1 MYYNA
6 GKQAWHSDPIWNATR
21 TPILQ
26 SREESQ
32 CQGQGPDELGS
43 VHFRRTLYRY
53 VVRFEAASLNTLLMA
68 LASVPSYR
76 LPRAKAEPTEERTLS
91 GPDLR
96 LPSTTGSSGSSCF
109 SPLSPQV

>member
-6 GKQAWHSDPIWNATR
+6 GKQAWHSEPIRNATR

-43 VHFRRTLYRY
+43 VHFRRTLCRY

-68 LASVPSYR
+68 LASVPK
-76 LPRAKAEPTEERTLS
+76 LPIAASESRTNRRAYSVRS
-91 GPDLR
+91 R
-96 LPSTTGSSGSSCF
+96 PSSSF
-109 SPLSPQV
+109 HKRIIRFFMF